1 MRKYEIDPN
10 GMKDGMLIGNDIV
23 LFRYADV
30 LLMKAE
36 ALIRLGLDGTSD
48 LNEVRTRTGAAALDS
63 AATLDDVL
71 RERMVEFA
79 WEGLRRQDL
88 VRFEAFTRS
97 WSSRPAVPG
106 ESNGFTTVFPIP
118 ADVLD
123 LNPKLSQNPGY

>member
-1 MRKYEIDPN
+1 MAQDIYSDNRKQVYDLLKEGGVN
-10 GMKDGMLIGNDIV
+10 G
-23 LFRYADV
+23 
-30 LLMKAE
+30 
-36 ALIRLGLDGTSD
+36 LGSP
-48 LNEVRTRTGAAALDS
+48 EEF